1 MDDGSSDDFHDDDDD
16 DCDEDDEDDGDNECS
31 DFEVE
36 GVRVSFPIIRL
47 RGSYP
52 LCHDDEDS
60 KVSNVLGLEYSNDH
74 EQSDSIDD
82 TVKSM
87 ILLLIILVNDD
98 AQVVTLG
105 PLKLFQTNLW
115 SC

>member
-1 MDDGSSDDFHDDDDD
+1 MDDGSSDDFRDGDD

-52 LCHDDEDS
+52 LSHDDEDS
-60 KVSNVLGLEYSNDH
+60 KVSNVLGLEYSNGH

-98 AQVVTLG
+98 AQVVTMG
-105 PLKLFQTNLW
+105 PLKLR

>member
-52 LCHDDEDS
+52 LSHDDE
-60 KVSNVLGLEYSNDH
+60 GGTFY
-74 EQSDSIDD
+74 
-82 TVKSM
+82 
-87 ILLLIILVNDD
+87 
-98 AQVVTLG
+98 
-105 PLKLFQTNLW
+105 TNIGI
-115 SC
+115 SVGRVPC